1 MKPLDASTPK
11 SSTIRI
17 WNLVAA
23 GMMLAMLAFV
33 IDLAFP
39 PGVAICM
46 VYIGCVLLTLWLPRR
61 ASTVMAAAAG
71 SVLTIIGAAIPPA
84 GGIQWMMVVNRALAI
99 AILWITAALV
109 LLHKQA
115 SEDINLLRRWL
126 PVCASCKKI
135 RDDQGFWQ
143 GLEEFVEQHSDVL
156 FTHSLCPVCTNKWSS
171 EMYPQ
176 LAVRHPDRYPD
187 S

>member
-1 MKPLDASTPK
+1 MKSLGESTLK
-11 SSTIRI
+11 SSPKRT
-17 WNLVAA
+17 WNLIAA
-23 GMMLAMLAFV
+23 GLILALVAFA

-39 PGVAICM
+39 PGVAVCM
-46 VYIGCVLLTLWLPRR
+46 VYIGCVLLTLWLPRH
-61 ASTVMAAAAG
+61 ASTVTAAATG
-71 SVLTIIGAAIPPA
+71 SVLTLIGAAVSPA
-84 GGIQWMMVVNRALAI
+84 GGIPWMTVVNRALAI

-109 LLHKQA
+109 LLHKKA
-115 SEDINLLRRWL
+115 SEDITLLRRWL

-143 GLEEFVEQHSDVL
+143 GLEEFVESQSDML
-156 FTHSLCPVCTNKWSS
+156 FTQSLCPACTKKWSS
-171 EMYPQ
+171 ELYPQ